1 MLEIGAKVIFRD
13 KPYSYFSD
21 YEGVIFTV
29 KVSYLNSQGTNNIM
43 LEELDRPHL
52 VDAKLLQNVNDI
64 KTFNCSFCKDTRC
77 IGECYE

>member
-1 MLEIGAKVIFRD
+1 MLEVGAKVIFRD

-29 KVSYLNSQGTNNIM
+29 KISYLNSQGTNNIM

-52 VDAKLLQNVNDI
+52 VDAKLLEVV
-64 KTFNCSFCKDTRC
+64 
-77 IGECYE
+77 